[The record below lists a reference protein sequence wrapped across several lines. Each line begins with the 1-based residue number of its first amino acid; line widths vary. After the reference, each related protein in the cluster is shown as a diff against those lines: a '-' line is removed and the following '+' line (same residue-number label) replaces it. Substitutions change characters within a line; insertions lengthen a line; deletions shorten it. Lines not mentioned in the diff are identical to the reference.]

1 MERLRNMHIFV
12 EVAKASSFRRAG
24 EILGLPNSTVSR
36 RIADLEREIG
46 LRLFNRTTR
55 IVVLTEAGQAYF
67 ERCRRI
73 VDEARLAHEELA
85 ERLENPSGLIRISLP
100 VDFGVVF
107 LSAQLAEFSRAY
119 PTIRFDLELTARR
132 ADLVADPVDVAICT
146 GRPPDSSL
154 IARPI
159 ATLPSGLFASP
170 DYLAGRGRPVSPHD
184 LAVHDCLRIDDRPW
198 SLSALMSHEAVEIAV
213 AGRFTANNIGML
225 RQLAINGMGIAWM
238 ARELARPDVSAQRL
252 EPVLADW
259 APEPVR
265 IYALTATRLLPA
277 KIRVFL
283 DFLTKNLGS

>member
-12 EVAKASSFRRAG
+12 EVAKACSFGRASAV
-24 EILGLPNSTVSR
+24 LGIPNSTVSR
-36 RIADLEREIG
+36 RVAELEREIG

-55 IVVLTEAGQAYF
+55 KVVLTEAGQDYF

-85 ERLENPSGLIRISLP
+85 ERLANPSGLIRVSLP

-107 LSAQLAEFSRAY
+107 LSSRLAEFSRAY
-119 PTIRFDLELTARR
+119 PEIRFDLDLTSRR
-132 ADLVADPVDVAICT
+132 ADLFADPVDVVICT
-146 GRPPDSSL
+146 GTPPDSGL

-170 DYLAGRGRPVSPHD
+170 DYLAARGRPVSPHD
-184 LAVHDCLRIDDRPW
+184 LAAHDCLRVDDRPW
-198 SLSALMSHEAVEIAV
+198 SLSAPTRQEAVEIAV
-213 AGRFTANNIGML
+213 TGRFTANNIGML

-252 EPVLADW
+252 ESVLAGW
-259 APEPVR
+259 SPEPVR

-283 DFLTKNLGS
+283 DFLAKNLGN

>member
-1 MERLRNMHIFV
+1 MERLRNMHVFV
-12 EVAKASSFRRAG
+12 EVARACSFRRAG
-24 EILGLPNSTVSR
+24 EVLGLPNSTVSR
-36 RIADLEREIG
+36 RIAELEREIG
-46 LRLFNRTTR
+46 LRLLNRTTR
-55 IVVLTEAGQAYF
+55 RVVLTEAGQAYF

-73 VDEARLAHEELA
+73 IDEARLAHEELT
-85 ERLENPSGLIRISLP
+85 ERLDNPSGLIRVSLP

-119 PTIRFDLELTARR
+119 PAIRFDLELTSRR

-146 GRPPDSSL
+146 GTPADSNL

-170 DYLAGRGRPVSPHD
+170 DYLVARGRPVSPYD
-184 LAVHDCLRIDDRPW
+184 LATHDCLRVDDRPW
-198 SLSALMSHEAVEIAV
+198 SLSAAAGDEAVEVVV

-259 APEPVR
+259 SPPPVR

-277 KIRVFL
+277 KTRVFL
-283 DFLTKNLGS
+283 DFLAKNLAG